1 MRKCFLFLPVLL
13 ALVLAQSVEA
23 AEIRLTGKVVAT
35 VTRPVMVPFNGVV
48 DEVLVQP
55 GTAVRQGAPLV
66 RYHLQ
71 DEAARVLQREVIT
84 GAGTER
90 EHGEMLHLQQELTD
104 LSAQRSKARQLA
116 ASGLGS
122 RQALSRLEA
131 NCDAL
136 SRRIEL
142 LRLSIEKSEKTFQ
155 ARMRELE
162 GYFGQ
167 PLDPKEELPQT
178 LILTSPIDGYVL
190 SLATGLNAG
199 SLLAAQSTPIQVG
212 QMDPVIITVPVY
224 ESDINSIS
232 VGDRAIVQI
241 PSLAEREFE
250 ASVSEISW
258 SSSDM
263 SVSQPSYYSVELTV
277 PNPQLELKP
286 GFKAIVRFSK

>member
-1 MRKCFLFLPVLL
+1 MRNVLFLLPVLL
-13 ALVLAQSVEA
+13 ALVRVQSVQA

-35 VTRPVMVPFNGVV
+35 VTRPVAVPFNGVV

-55 GTAVRQGAPLV
+55 GAAVTRGAPLV

-71 DEAARVLQREVIT
+71 EEAARVLQREVIV
-84 GAGTER
+84 GAGTEKER
-90 EHGEMLHLQQELTD
+90 GEMLHLQQELTD

-122 RQALSRLEA
+122 HQALSRLEA

-136 SRRIEL
+136 SKRIEL
-142 LRLSIEKSEKTFQ
+142 LKLSIDKSEKTFQ
-155 ARMRELE
+155 ARLRELE

-167 PLDPKEELPQT
+167 PLDPQQELPQS

-190 SLATGLNAG
+190 SLAAGLNPG

-224 ESDINSIS
+224 ESDINDIG
-232 VGDRAIVQI
+232 VGDKAVIQI
-241 PSLAEREFE
+241 PSLGDREFE

-277 PNPQLELKP
+277 PNPELELKP